1 MKARLASDAIALSA
15 VVINYV
21 ISSEPLAGLTLLL
34 VALVLSLN
42 IAFIGGAFLGLW
54 ALAAAAAARYVAG
67 FVTGPPIAVMTLY
80 LVLLSVLHRFVELP
94 EDAENRV
101 VLVLSAL
108 GAGGAA
114 ALITNPALVAWVVMG
129 PIVDNAV
136 EELINDAYHL
146 GGRAATASA
155 IIARASVALAAGV
168 HPVLAAAAAATPPA
182 RAAIGRGYLFIIL
195 DTAVRAVGTY
205 LLGVQT
211 P

>member
-1 MKARLASDAIALSA
+1 MRARLASDAIALSA

-21 ISSEPLAGLTLLL
+21 IPSEPLAGLTLLL

-54 ALAAAAAARYVAG
+54 ALAAAAARYVAG

-94 EDAENRV
+94 EDAANRV

-129 PIVDNAV
+129 PVVDDAV
-136 EELINDAYHL
+136 GELINAAYHL
-146 GGRAATASA
+146 GGRAATVSA

-168 HPVLAAAAAATPPA
+168 HPVLAAAASVTPLA

-211 P
+211 L